1 MEARWVTL
9 SLSLSVPTITT
20 SLGAVPSAGIAQAAV
35 LGADETGLFF
45 VELPTKY
52 IAGVGI
58 IPTVCVDDV
67 QGIKTEIHLAQSSQ

>member
-1 MEARWVTL
+1 
-9 SLSLSVPTITT
+9 
-20 SLGAVPSAGIAQAAV
+20 VPSAGIAQAAV